1 MAVSLPQEVCHD
13 VCSEPHLQQLSG
25 EVLNGRTSIRG
36 DDARLDVSACGFWG
50 GRFERAFF
58 DVRVFNPNAPTN
70 RAQSL
75 QATYRKH
82 EQEKRRQYGERVREV
97 ERASFSPLIFSSSG
111 GMGPAASSV
120 YKRLASL
127 ISDKRCQQYSVTMGW
142 LRTVLCFALL
152 RSAIMCLRGNRVSRT
167 PLPASNF
174 PTDLVVYESLTHL
187 PS

>member
-1 MAVSLPQEVCHD
+1 M
-13 VCSEPHLQQLSG
+13 
-25 EVLNGRTSIRG
+25 
-36 DDARLDVSACGFWG
+36 
-50 GRFERAFF
+50 
-58 DVRVFNPNAPTN
+58 FNPNAPTN

-82 EQEKRRQYGERVREV
+82 AEEKRRQYGERVREV